1 MVSDVF
7 INFINNIMDINNI
20 FLQRVS
26 GKIISHPVNYSCTF
40 FFFFDCTAW
49 HMGILVP

>member
-40 FFFFDCTAW
+40 FFFLTAL
-49 HMGILVP
+49 HGIWES